1 MAKKFDMIKDIDGR
15 RETLKLAVRIVDL
28 WYVESWDSKRSME
41 MVLMDQK
48 GDVIVAMIKKE
59 DMGVWEEKLK
69 EGESYIMHNF
79 KLLKNRAQYRVCEHP
94 FMLLFIGATS
104 IRPQPIASIPRK
116 LWKFKSIKDIIDGKY
131 CSDLLVDVIGMLD
144 NVEEKGHSKNVVF
157 DLKDLSG
164 AIICCTLWD
173 SYCEKLLSYW
183 RTCSQTSNVAI
194 ILTQAKIKPAS
205 GPWPVSLTSGS
216 ETFEEGSQYS
226 GSSQI
231 SHVDR
236 FMYKTVVKSV
246 SKIIIVLEEISCVTV
261 ARTLKFN
268 LGNDGW
274 NYLVCNVCTK
284 RTHEVGSFKC
294 LSCDAFNDSPRIRYK
309 LEIQVTDG
317 KKVANFMLWDQDCMN
332 LIGVSAADLRKKMIN
347 HGEDDPK
354 CFPEDLDV
362 ILGCTW
368 AFKVKLQG
376 KNRPASVMRVSTDVE
391 IIDHVKALLGQE
403 EASFVGECV
412 VSCPSDILP
421 DTSNSSAMVIGKCSN
436 ASLLDVPTSSG
447 TSLMCLSSTADDEP
461 DIVFCMT
468 PSKDVSA
475 PIDDV
480 PDIPSSI
487 MEFDFLEDIPLA
499 QLSATKTTKPTKS
512 IKKEKL

>member
-1 MAKKFDMIKDIDGR
+1 MAKKFDMVKDIDGK

-28 WYVESWDSKRSME
+28 WYVESWESKRSME

-94 FMLLFIGATS
+94 FKLLFIGATS
-104 IRPQPIASIPRK
+104 IRAQPIASIPRK

-131 CSDLLVDVIGMLD
+131 CSYLLVDVIGMVD

-173 SYCEKLLSYW
+173 SYCEKLLTYW

-205 GPWPVSLTSGS
+205 GPWPVSLSNSWNGSKLIIGDDIPELINFKKQFAETCGS

-231 SHVDR
+231 NHVDR

-246 SKIIIVLEEISCVTV
+246 SEIMTVLEEISCVTV

-274 NYLVCNVCTK
+274 NYLVCNFCGK

-294 LSCDAFNDSPRIRYK
+294 LSCDAFNDSPRIRLVY
-309 LEIQVTDG
+309 
-317 KKVANFMLWDQDCMN
+317 F
-332 LIGVSAADLRKKMIN
+332 
-347 HGEDDPK
+347 
-354 CFPEDLDV
+354 
-362 ILGCTW
+362 
-368 AFKVKLQG
+368 
-376 KNRPASVMRVSTDVE
+376 
-391 IIDHVKALLGQE
+391 
-403 EASFVGECV
+403 
-412 VSCPSDILP
+412 
-421 DTSNSSAMVIGKCSN
+421 
-436 ASLLDVPTSSG
+436 
-447 TSLMCLSSTADDEP
+447 
-461 DIVFCMT
+461 
-468 PSKDVSA
+468 
-475 PIDDV
+475 
-480 PDIPSSI
+480 
-487 MEFDFLEDIPLA
+487 
-499 QLSATKTTKPTKS
+499 
-512 IKKEKL
+512 